1 MSWWNN
7 DLNEQKECL
16 IAKSKIIKNLEA
28 KIKSDDILIDDYQ
41 QEVCQT
47 K

>member
-16 IAKSKIIKNLEA
+16 ITKSKIIQNLEA